1 MLWLKSWMEIRIR
14 FVLTILLGVYI
25 VYLILGI
32 APAQVAEKF
41 PALSAPDLGVKLWK
55 VFLIAFGGAV
65 LPISAKVLAGSGIN
79 AQTSMGM
86 STGFHGS
93 MSFLLSMPVSRR
105 HLLATR
111 AALGAALLLLV
122 GIATFTATA
131 ALAPAAN
138 VDFSKIGIWQSFPN
152 TLLVSLFFY
161 CLAVFLSTFLDEFW
175 SGTIGLLI
183 LGACAGLSVS
193 APETTLDLLSYL
205 FHPAPLLP
213 LSQTLLLLAA
223 SGGLLAAAVRI
234 VDLKEY

>member
-1 MLWLKSWMEIRIR
+1 MLWLKSWIEIRIR
-14 FVLTILLGVYI
+14 FVLTVLLSIYI

-41 PALSAPDLGVKLWK
+41 PALSPADLGVKLWK

-65 LPISAKVLAGSGIN
+65 FPISAKVLAGSGIN

-122 GIATFTATA
+122 GIATFAATA
-131 ALAPAAN
+131 ALAPMAN
-138 VDFSKIGIWQSFPN
+138 VDFSSIGVWQSFPN

-161 CLAVFLSTFLDEFW
+161 CLAVFLTTFLDEFW

-193 APETTLDLLSYL
+193 APDTTLDLLSYL

-213 LSQTLLLLAA
+213 LHQTLILLTA
-223 SGGLLAAAVRI
+223 SIVLLAAAIRI
-234 VDLKEY
+234 VEQKEY